1 LPNLKKSGSL
11 VEKNQADGCTEELHD
26 YNNTA
31 KGEENGEGG
40 S

>member
-11 VEKNQADGCTEELHD
+11 VEKTKQMVVQRNYMITT
-26 YNNTA
+26 NTA